1 MKKVLIGCGI
11 AVGAFI
17 LIIAL
22 LFAGL
27 FLLLQGEEQKPP
39 QITTGEFPFVVEY
52 EMNGENYVIEDTVV
66 CEFDGYDLSALTF
79 NKPRSW
85 NAYLKSSE
93 EEKRLFIECEPNTNS
108 VLVDGRINIESR
120 VLLQYGDAEY
130 YMGDPNGKSMV
141 YNGQPRI
148 TYVEYFQTG
157 PKSYEYTSTE
167 MSNEQLEK
175 YFGIKI
181 KRFEFSKPIENKFE

>member
-17 LIIAL
+17 LIFAL

-52 EMNGENYVIEDTVV
+52 EMNGENCVIEDTVV

-181 KRFEFSKPIENKFE
+181 NRFEFSKPIENKFE

>member
-1 MKKVLIGCGI
+1 MKKVLMGCGI

-52 EMNGENYVIEDTVV
+52 EMNGENSVIEDTVV

-85 NAYLKSSE
+85 NAYLKSRE

-130 YMGDPNGKSMV
+130 YMGDPNGKSIV
-141 YNGQPRI
+141 YKGQPRI

-181 KRFEFSKPIENKFE
+181 NRFEFSKPIENKFE